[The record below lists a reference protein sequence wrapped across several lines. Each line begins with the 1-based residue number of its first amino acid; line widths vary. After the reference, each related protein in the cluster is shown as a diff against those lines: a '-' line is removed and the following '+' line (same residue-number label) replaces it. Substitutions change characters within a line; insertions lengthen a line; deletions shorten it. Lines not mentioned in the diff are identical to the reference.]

1 MSIRE
6 KMVLACVVLGA
17 IVLLGIAVV
26 AFPEKTTVRVTIPTQ
41 TQTACAC
48 GGTPTTVPVRK
59 YLIFWK
65 EKDGYKAS
73 QILFPT
79 LESASAAIPRD
90 AEEARI
96 VPVRID

>member
-1 MSIRE
+1 MNMRGNTLTI
-6 KMVLACVVLGA
+6 
-17 IVLLGIAVV
+17 IAVLFTIVCLGV
-26 AFPEKTTVRVTIPTQ
+26 ALAVIAVPEKTTVRVTVPQ
-41 TQTACAC
+41 QSAGCACAQA
-48 GGTPTTVPVRK
+48 PVPVK
-59 YLIFWK
+59 KFLIFWK

-73 QILFPT
+73 PILFPS

>member
-1 MSIRE
+1 MDNRSNTLIA
-6 KMVLACVVLGA
+6 MGVLFV
-17 IVLLGIAVV
+17 IVCLGIAMAWIAV
-26 AFPEKTTVRVTIPTQ
+26 PDKTTVRVAVPAQ
-41 TQTACAC
+41 SGCACAQ
-48 GGTPTTVPVRK
+48 TPAPVRK

-65 EKDGYKAS
+65 EKDGFKAS
-73 QILFPT
+73 PTLFPT